1 MSTSFQNLF
10 TNIVDLSKIPLA
22 ERVRPE
28 KISDIVGQTHLIG
41 ENKILNNFI
50 KLKNL
55 PSIIFWGPPGVGKT
69 TIANVLALE
78 LGYKFISLSAV
89 DSGVKDLR
97 NIIQEAESRFRN
109 NQQTI
114 LFIDEI
120 HRFNKSQQD
129 ALLHAVEKGILILIG
144 ATTENPSFEVNSA
157 LLSRCRIYKLNPLEK
172 SEILELIDRAIKNDK
187 IICKYK
193 VEFEDK
199 QLFAELSSGDARKAL
214 NLLESAFNINKKEN
228 SNEIF
233 ITNKC
238 VEDIL
243 TQNILLYDKKGEN
256 HYDTISAFIKSMRG
270 SDPNASIFWLAKMI
284 AAGEDPKFIAR
295 RMVIFASEDIGNAD
309 PNALQIAISV
319 FKAVE
324 IIGLPE
330 CAINLAQGVTYLAS
344 APKSNASYLALL
356 SANEE
361 IKKGISTVVPLKL
374 RNAPTNYMKN
384 EGYAKDYKYPHDYP
398 LGFVEEN
405 YFPDNIEPII
415 FYKPKEIGYEN
426 IIKSWLKKL
435 WKNY

>member
-1 MSTSFQNLF
+1 MSTLYKNLF
-10 TNIVDLSKIPLA
+10 SNIIDLSKIPLA
-22 ERVRPE
+22 ERVRPR
-28 KISDIVGQTHLIG
+28 KINDIVGQTHLIG
-41 ENKILNNFI
+41 ENKILNNFL

-78 LGYKFISLSAV
+78 LGYKFTSLSAV

-97 NIIQEAESRFRN
+97 NIIQEAESRFKN

-157 LLSRCRIYKLNPLEK
+157 LLSRCRIYKLNPLDK
-172 SEILELIDRAIKNDK
+172 SEILELIDKTIKNDEV
-187 IICKYK
+187 INKYK
-193 VEFEDK
+193 IEFEDK

-214 NLLESAFNINKKEN
+214 NLLESAFYINKKEN

-233 ITNKC
+233 ITNKSI
-238 VEDIL
+238 EEIL
-243 TQNILLYDKKGEN
+243 TQNLLLYDKKGEN

-270 SDPNASIFWLAKMI
+270 SDPNASILWLAKMI

-295 RMVIFASEDIGNAD
+295 RMIIFASEDIGNAD

-361 IKKGISTVVPLKL
+361 IEKGISTVVPLKL
-374 RNAPTNYMKN
+374 RNAPTIYMKS
-384 EGYAKDYKYPHDYP
+384 EGYSKDYKYPHEYP

-405 YFPDNIEPII
+405 YFPDNIEPIT